1 MGNKKGYVPSEEAKR
16 KTSESLKQAYADGS
30 RVTSEETR
38 QKRSESMRKAWE
50 SRSRTRS
57 EESKRKTSETLKQG
71 YAEGRIQLVGAAL
84 ANSQSPFVA
93 RTDEERKS
101 RKLENQRIWRENNPE
116 KLAEYK
122 QKYTP
127 ESYGLTVEK
136 YQAQVQSQNGLC
148 AICKGPQQGDCNLA
162 IDHNHDCCPERT
174 ACDKCRRG
182 LLCSNCNWALGLVHD
197 SIEVLQSMILYLK
210 SFKKG
215 NDEHAECIDHP

>member
-1 MGNKKGYVPSEEAKR
+1 MGNSKGYVPSEEAKR

-50 SRSRTRS
+50 SRSHTRS

-84 ANSQSPFVA
+84 AQSQSPFVSQ
-93 RTDEERKS
+93 TDEERKA
-101 RKLENQRIWRENNPE
+101 RKLETQRIWRANNPE
-116 KLAEYK
+116 VVAAYK
-122 QKYTP
+122 QEQNAKR
-127 ESYGLTVEK
+127 YGLTV
-136 YQAQVQSQNGLC
+136 AQYEAASLC
-148 AICKGPQQGDCNLA
+148 DICKRPQQGNCSLA
-162 IDHNHDCCPERT
+162 QDHAHGCCPEKT

-182 LLCSNCNWALGLVHD
+182 RLCTNCNTLLGSAHD
-197 SIEVLQSMILYLK
+197 NLEILAAAILYLK

-215 NDEHAECIDHP
+215 NDEHAECIDHKAPN